1 MKTNLKKTIN
11 TLVSLLVGAL
21 LFWYVYSKMDFS
33 SIVENLK
40 NIHYFPL
47 FLSIVLAG
55 ISYYIR
61 GKRWK
66 RLIVPLNEETPT
78 DFSMTMA
85 MMVGNFANLIIPRAG
100 EIARCGYLSKYHK
113 VTFSK
118 LIGTMIAERLTDL
131 LCIIIISITTIALE
145 WNTFSTFFTQN
156 QSSTSFIDR
165 LSSPWVW
172 GSILVVIIL
181 IVLFIVF
188 YNKIKNTLLNMWN
201 GVKTIFELKDKW
213 KFLGES
219 VLIWMLFFGLFH
231 VCIYAF
237 DFSSNLT
244 IGESLT
250 LFVLGCLGILA
261 PVQGGVG
268 PWHYMVI
275 FGLTFLG
282 YAETDAGAFALVVH
296 GVQMIAYIIFGILA
310 LILSPIVNKQ
320 KVENNE

>member
-1 MKTNLKKTIN
+1 
-11 TLVSLLVGAL
+11 
-21 LFWYVYSKMDFS
+21 
-33 SIVENLK
+33 
-40 NIHYFPL
+40 
-47 FLSIVLAG
+47 
-55 ISYYIR
+55 
-61 GKRWK
+61 
-66 RLIVPLNEETPT
+66 
-78 DFSMTMA
+78 MTMA

-219 VLIWMLFFGLFH
+219 VLI
-231 VCIYAF
+231 
-237 DFSSNLT
+237 
-244 IGESLT
+244 
-250 LFVLGCLGILA
+250 
-261 PVQGGVG
+261 
-268 PWHYMVI
+268 
-275 FGLTFLG
+275 
-282 YAETDAGAFALVVH
+282 
-296 GVQMIAYIIFGILA
+296 
-310 LILSPIVNKQ
+310 
-320 KVENNE
+320 